1 MKNMKKYIYGLL
13 AVLSVAAI
21 SACGEKEGSEPG
33 NDSNPFIL
41 VNSCELGESY
51 DPDCD
56 VAVRFAVND
65 VTSSV
70 YFLSEKTSDYESRLK
85 SLGESGYAEYVKTN
99 GTQLSTSVATGP
111 TGDSI
116 YETTL
121 TSLYGDYTIVGVAF
135 GKGSEY
141 DLNAT
146 TFTGVR
152 CCCRNIPS
160 DGQHKRDWRHGLGWK
175 DESVLWNDV
184 VAGTYRLMDNTNVIG
199 AMGWGGRTKAT
210 TLQVSSIDSKKF
222 RFKDLYGKNAHL
234 YFTLNGNEGKDD
246 DGHFRNFSM
255 TAHST
260 SAQFGKYGT
269 LMIRDVATWQGD
281 AGYESD
287 NCLYDDNT
295 VYAYVEYY
303 VTAGR
308 VAYGYDAF
316 FPE

>member
-1 MKNMKKYIYGLL
+1 MKKYIYGLL

-70 YFLSEKTSDYESRLK
+70 YFLSEKTSDYELRLK

-146 TFTGVR
+146 TFTG
-152 CCCRNIPS
+152 
-160 DGQHKRDWRHGLGWK
+160 
-175 DESVLWNDV
+175 VLWNDV

-246 DGHFRNFSM
+246 DGHVRNFSM

>member
-1 MKNMKKYIYGLL
+1 MKKYIYGLL

-21 SACGEKEGSEPG
+21 SSCGEKEGSEPG
-33 NDSNPFIL
+33 NDSNPFVF
-41 VNSCELGESY
+41 VNSCELGDSY

-146 TFTGVR
+146 TFTGV
-152 CCCRNIPS
+152 
-160 DGQHKRDWRHGLGWK
+160 
-175 DESVLWNDV
+175 LWNDV

-246 DGHFRNFSM
+246 DGPFQEFLNACTRYLWRVRQLWN
-255 TAHST
+255 
-260 SAQFGKYGT
+260 
-269 LMIRDVATWQGD
+269 
-281 AGYESD
+281 
-287 NCLYDDNT
+287 NDD
-295 VYAYVEYY
+295 
-303 VTAGR
+303 
-308 VAYGYDAF
+308 
-316 FPE
+316 P

>member
-21 SACGEKEGSEPG
+21 SSCGEKEGSEPG
-33 NDSNPFIL
+33 NDSNPFVF

-146 TFTGVR
+146 TFTGV
-152 CCCRNIPS
+152 
-160 DGQHKRDWRHGLGWK
+160 
-175 DESVLWNDV
+175 LWNDV

-269 LMIRDVATWQGD
+269 LMIRDVATWQGN

>member
-70 YFLSEKTSDYESRLK
+70 YFLSEKTSDYELRLK

-146 TFTGVR
+146 TFTG
-152 CCCRNIPS
+152 
-160 DGQHKRDWRHGLGWK
+160 
-175 DESVLWNDV
+175 VLWNDV

>member
-146 TFTGVR
+146 TFTGV
-152 CCCRNIPS
+152 
-160 DGQHKRDWRHGLGWK
+160 
-175 DESVLWNDV
+175 LWNDV

>member
-21 SACGEKEGSEPG
+21 SSCGEKEGSEPG
-33 NDSNPFIL
+33 NDSNPFVF
-41 VNSCELGESY
+41 VNSCELGDSY

-146 TFTGVR
+146 TFTGV
-152 CCCRNIPS
+152 
-160 DGQHKRDWRHGLGWK
+160 
-175 DESVLWNDV
+175 LWNDV

-255 TAHST
+255 PAHAT
-260 SAQFGKYGT
+260 SGEFGNYGT
-269 LMIRDVATWQGD
+269 MMIRDVATWQGNASFED
-281 AGYESD
+281 N
-287 NCLYDDNT
+287 NCLYDDNS
-295 VYAYVEYY
+295 VSAFVEYY
-303 VTAGR
+303 VPAGR
-308 VAYGYDAF
+308 IAYGYDAF
-316 FPE
+316 LPQ

>member
-1 MKNMKKYIYGLL
+1 MKKYIYGLL

-21 SACGEKEGSEPG
+21 SSCGEKEGSEPG
-33 NDSNPFIL
+33 NDSNPFVF
-41 VNSCELGESY
+41 VNSCELGDSY

-99 GTQLSTSVATGP
+99 GTQFSTSVATGP

-146 TFTGVR
+146 TFTG
-152 CCCRNIPS
+152 
-160 DGQHKRDWRHGLGWK
+160 
-175 DESVLWNDV
+175 VLWNDV

>member
-21 SACGEKEGSEPG
+21 SSCGEKEGSEPG
-33 NDSNPFIL
+33 NDSNPFVF
-41 VNSCELGESY
+41 VNSCELGDSY

-146 TFTGVR
+146 TFTG
-152 CCCRNIPS
+152 
-160 DGQHKRDWRHGLGWK
+160 
-175 DESVLWNDV
+175 VLWNDV

>member
-13 AVLSVAAI
+13 DVLSVAAI
-21 SACGEKEGSEPG
+21 SSCGEKEGSEPG
-33 NDSNPFIL
+33 NDSNPFVF
-41 VNSCELGESY
+41 VNSCELGDSY

-146 TFTGVR
+146 TFTGV
-152 CCCRNIPS
+152 
-160 DGQHKRDWRHGLGWK
+160 
-175 DESVLWNDV
+175 LWNDV

-269 LMIRDVATWQGD
+269 LMIRDVATWQGN

>member
-21 SACGEKEGSEPG
+21 SSCGEKEGSEPG
-33 NDSNPFIL
+33 NDSNPFIF
-41 VNSCELGESY
+41 VNSCELGDSY

-146 TFTGVR
+146 TFTG
-152 CCCRNIPS
+152 
-160 DGQHKRDWRHGLGWK
+160 
-175 DESVLWNDV
+175 VLWNDV

>member
-1 MKNMKKYIYGLL
+1 MKKYIYGLL

-33 NDSNPFIL
+33 NDSNPFIF

-56 VAVRFAVND
+56 VAVRFAVNNA
-65 VTSSV
+65 TSSV
-70 YFLSEKTSDYESRLK
+70 YYLSEKTSDYESRLK

-146 TFTGVR
+146 TFTG
-152 CCCRNIPS
+152 
-160 DGQHKRDWRHGLGWK
+160 
-175 DESVLWNDV
+175 VLWNDV

>member
-21 SACGEKEGSEPG
+21 SSCGEKEGSEPG
-33 NDSNPFIL
+33 NDSNPFVF
-41 VNSCELGESY
+41 VNSCELGDSY

-146 TFTGVR
+146 TFTG
-152 CCCRNIPS
+152 
-160 DGQHKRDWRHGLGWK
+160 
-175 DESVLWNDV
+175 VLWNDV

-308 VAYGYDAF
+308 VANGYDAF

>member
-1 MKNMKKYIYGLL
+1 MKKYIYGLL

-121 TSLYGDYTIVGVAF
+121 TSLHD
-135 GKGSEY
+135 S
-141 DLNAT
+141 
-146 TFTGVR
+146 R
-152 CCCRNIPS
+152 CRIR
-160 DGQHKRDWRHGLGWK
+160 KR
-175 DESVLWNDV
+175 
-184 VAGTYRLMDNTNVIG
+184 
-199 AMGWGGRTKAT
+199 
-210 TLQVSSIDSKKF
+210 F
-222 RFKDLYGKNAHL
+222 
-234 YFTLNGNEGKDD
+234 
-246 DGHFRNFSM
+246 
-255 TAHST
+255 
-260 SAQFGKYGT
+260 
-269 LMIRDVATWQGD
+269 
-281 AGYESD
+281 
-287 NCLYDDNT
+287 
-295 VYAYVEYY
+295 
-303 VTAGR
+303 
-308 VAYGYDAF
+308 
-316 FPE
+316 

>member
-1 MKNMKKYIYGLL
+1 MKKYIYGLL

-21 SACGEKEGSEPG
+21 SSCGEKEGSEPG
-33 NDSNPFIL
+33 NDSNPFVF
-41 VNSCELGESY
+41 VNSCELGDSY

-146 TFTGVR
+146 TFTGV
-152 CCCRNIPS
+152 
-160 DGQHKRDWRHGLGWK
+160 
-175 DESVLWNDV
+175 LWNDV

-269 LMIRDVATWQGD
+269 LMIRDVATWQGN

>member
-1 MKNMKKYIYGLL
+1 MKKYIYGLL

-33 NDSNPFIL
+33 NDSNPFVF
-41 VNSCELGESY
+41 VNSCELGDSY

-146 TFTGVR
+146 TFTG
-152 CCCRNIPS
+152 
-160 DGQHKRDWRHGLGWK
+160 
-175 DESVLWNDV
+175 VLWNDV

>member
-1 MKNMKKYIYGLL
+1 MKKYIYGLL

-21 SACGEKEGSEPG
+21 SSCGEKEGSEPG

-146 TFTGVR
+146 TFTG
-152 CCCRNIPS
+152 
-160 DGQHKRDWRHGLGWK
+160 
-175 DESVLWNDV
+175 VLWNDV

>member
-1 MKNMKKYIYGLL
+1 MKKYIYGLL

-21 SACGEKEGSEPG
+21 SSCGEKEGSEPG
-33 NDSNPFIL
+33 NDSNPFVF
-41 VNSCELGESY
+41 VNSCELGDSY

-146 TFTGVR
+146 TFTG
-152 CCCRNIPS
+152 
-160 DGQHKRDWRHGLGWK
+160 
-175 DESVLWNDV
+175 VLWNDV

-308 VAYGYDAF
+308 VANGYDAF

>member
-21 SACGEKEGSEPG
+21 SSCGEKEGSEPG
-33 NDSNPFIL
+33 NDSNPFVF
-41 VNSCELGESY
+41 VNSCELGDSY

-146 TFTGVR
+146 TFTGV
-152 CCCRNIPS
+152 
-160 DGQHKRDWRHGLGWK
+160 
-175 DESVLWNDV
+175 LWNDV

-269 LMIRDVATWQGD
+269 LMIRDVATWQGN

>member
-21 SACGEKEGSEPG
+21 SSCGEKEGSEPG
-33 NDSNPFIL
+33 NDSNPFVF
-41 VNSCELGESY
+41 VNSCELGDSY

-146 TFTGVR
+146 TFTG
-152 CCCRNIPS
+152 
-160 DGQHKRDWRHGLGWK
+160 
-175 DESVLWNDV
+175 VLWNDV

-303 VTAGR
+303 VTAGP